1 MSWVTCDI
9 LSSHSGCQENQVPFV
24 SSVILNN
31 GHRQSNMGQP
41 LAVRCE
47 MNAEMQFGSL
57 SFGQC
62 FRVSSLAD
70 GQDQTPKQGE
80 SL

>member
-24 SSVILNN
+24 FSVILNKRQ
-31 GHRQSNMGQP
+31 RQSNMGQL

-57 SFGQC
+57 SFRGC
-62 FRVSSLAD
+62 FGVSALAD
-70 GQDQTPKQGE
+70 RQNQTPKQGE
-80 SL
+80 LL